1 MSNNL
6 ENNIDNLN
14 DNEISIGSFISNNII
29 NHEYF
34 NSQNL
39 EGMIFSN
46 LYKNNEIN
54 DSNFV
59 GEINEIN
66 HKKFNTTQNNMLND
80 EFIQDDNIYVNEG
93 KNSSESGNNKFE
105 SDEISEEQNNLHN
118 KNNYSINDCLEH
130 SNNDN
135 QILENSG
142 SNSNYIMNNIF
153 IKKYY
158 LYKWRTILQEEKIT
172 QQKTK
177 YLLYIINIIDIKK
190 RVYLLK
196 KYFNKWHSLFN
207 FNNTKQLNIAIKN
220 NMKELVKRLR
230 DIDDKTKRDKI
241 IKIYEYLGNNYVK
254 IFEDLN
260 DIYKKKE
267 KNYIELNSNQ
277 NNRETKFIQ
286 NINKM
291 YNKGKKFKFFFNNIN
306 K

>member
-142 SNSNYIMNNIF
+142 SNSNYIMNN
-153 IKKYY
+153 KCS
-158 LYKWRTILQEEKIT
+158 ILK
-172 QQKTK
+172 
-177 YLLYIINIIDIKK
+177 
-190 RVYLLK
+190 
-196 KYFNKWHSLFN
+196 
-207 FNNTKQLNIAIKN
+207 
-220 NMKELVKRLR
+220 
-230 DIDDKTKRDKI
+230 
-241 IKIYEYLGNNYVK
+241 
-254 IFEDLN
+254 
-260 DIYKKKE
+260 
-267 KNYIELNSNQ
+267 
-277 NNRETKFIQ
+277 
-286 NINKM
+286 
-291 YNKGKKFKFFFNNIN
+291 
-306 K
+306 